1 MPTIY
6 RGTHCVLVAPDERPG
21 VSLLQKARAQH

>member
-6 RGTHCVLVAPDERPG
+6 RGTHCVLLDDAERPG
-21 VSLLQKARAQH
+21 VRVGITPAQS